1 MQKVTFEDF
10 SYAYPRSPKALDC
23 IKLDIPKGSFTVVTG
38 PGGSG
43 KTTLCLAIAGV
54 VPHYFG
60 GSLAGEVLVNG
71 VPTVNSSMA
80 ELAERV
86 GTVMEDYES
95 QLVAMTVEEEVAF
108 ALENQGLK
116 REDIARQV
124 KAVLNLTG
132 LGGLDKWS
140 VADLSGGQKQR
151 LVIAGVLAAKPD
163 ILVLDEP
170 ASALDPEGAENLYTL
185 LGSLNQEHGITV
197 VVVEHDLARVLAY
210 ANQFVLLMAGK
221 LVQVG
226 TASEVLTHMWQQ
238 QVFCEAV
245 PPLWQLKLSLEAT
258 EGVRFA
264 DWKTEQQAI
273 EELQQYLGVHQEG
286 EYQSA

>member
-1 MQKVTFEDF
+1 
-10 SYAYPRSPKALDC
+10 
-23 IKLDIPKGSFTVVTG
+23 
-38 PGGSG
+38 
-43 KTTLCLAIAGV
+43 
-54 VPHYFG
+54 
-60 GSLAGEVLVNG
+60 
-71 VPTVNSSMA
+71 
-80 ELAERV
+80 
-86 GTVMEDYES
+86 MEDYES

-116 REDIARQV
+116 REDIAQQV
-124 KAVLNLTG
+124 KEVLNLTG
-132 LGGLDKWS
+132 LSGLDKWS

-170 ASALDPEGAENLYTL
+170 ASALDPEGTENLYTL

-210 ANQFVLLMAGK
+210 ADQFVLLMAGK

-226 TASEVLTHMWQQ
+226 TAGEVLTHMWQQ

-264 DWKTEQQAI
+264 DWQTEQQAI
-273 EELQQYLGVHQEG
+273 EELQQYLGAHQEG
-286 EYQSA
+286 ESRSA